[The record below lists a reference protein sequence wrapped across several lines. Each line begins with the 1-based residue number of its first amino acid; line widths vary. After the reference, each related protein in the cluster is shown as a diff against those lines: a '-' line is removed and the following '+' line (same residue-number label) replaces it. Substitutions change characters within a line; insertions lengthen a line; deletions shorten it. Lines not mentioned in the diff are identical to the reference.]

1 MSEKMRTIK
10 RIYLK
15 VSIALLGLVDPPN
28 TYEATDFQATDRLKI
43 EVDSVDAT
51 FTYEVAGMVAIVC
64 VPRENIK
71 QIVYSMEPKYKEEVP
86 GPSDLDIAATKKFAK
101 RK

>member
-1 MSEKMRTIK
+1 MRTIK

-28 TYEATDFQATDRLKI
+28 TYEATDFQVTDRLKI

-71 QIVYSMEPKYKEEVP
+71 QIVYSMEPKVP